1 MIKIGL
7 YKHFKG
13 GLYQVLAIARHEET
27 YKPLVIYQALYGDYR
42 IWARDLDVFIEE
54 IKVDGKRKPRFE
66 FVGENMTNL
75 PAIED
80 RG

>member
-13 GLYQVLAIARHEET
+13 GLYQVIAVARHEET

-42 IWARDLDVFIEE
+42 IWARDLDVFTEE
-54 IKVDGKRKPRFE
+54 IEVDGKRKPRFE

-80 RG
+80 RE

>member
-7 YKHFKG
+7 YKHYKG
-13 GLYQVLAIARHEET
+13 SLYQVIALARHEQT

-42 IWARDLDVFIEE
+42 IWARDLDVFTEE
-54 IKVDGKRKPRFE
+54 ITLEGHQKPRFE
-66 FVGENMTNL
+66 FVEENMTNL
-75 PAIED
+75 PKVEE